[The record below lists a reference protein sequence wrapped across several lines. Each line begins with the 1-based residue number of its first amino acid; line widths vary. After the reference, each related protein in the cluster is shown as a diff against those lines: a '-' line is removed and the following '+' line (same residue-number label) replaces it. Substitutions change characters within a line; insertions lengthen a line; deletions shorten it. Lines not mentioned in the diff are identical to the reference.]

1 MRFDDIVPVNDFIDG
16 TELRNSA
23 FDLPEEPFD
32 FSIRLRMFYTGR
44 DVFDVVKS
52 EEFFELMVSVFTVP
66 SRNELSTII
75 SQDLAGGVPYSRNP
89 WFRTVMV
96 LSVVGESKTP

>member
-16 TELRNSA
+16 TELRDSS

-44 DVFDVVKS
+44 DVFDIVKS
-52 EEFFELMVSVFTVP
+52 EEFFEFMVSVFTVP
-66 SRNELSTII
+66 S
-75 SQDLAGGVPYSRNP
+75 
-89 WFRTVMV
+89 
-96 LSVVGESKTP
+96 